1 VTKAGSNNP
10 PRSLEEIA
18 ADIHKVDIRS
28 RAGVF
33 ERGRYLIEA
42 RDGPLGEERKWK
54 NWVQEEFEYSYST
67 ALNYIKAAELEAK
80 VQRVVLLKIP
90 DRILYL
96 LATDYADDPNR
107 DTIIDALD
115 QAGKSKKKSLT
126 GAVCDD
132 IIYYAPLRLKYPGLP
147 DAALVALNESIPED
161 APWKEKAIEAFKKQR
176 PTTEEKANQIVLETQ
191 RAHVDALYAPFL
203 SGTMPRWLN
212 SSSLGLLER
221 VPEERRAEI
230 AAKLNSDQPLPGDPE
245 KLHEL
250 VIALTQPD
258 NEANKQD
265 DQGGEEEQGEP
276 PETPDSMLPKPGDPA
291 GESEPSAPNPET
303 KETDQAAANEA
314 ARAAGDVGGKGEIDR
329 LNAREEEW
337 LREKK
342 QLSNSNGIARREIE
356 RLEAEVAKLKSEPK
370 LSIEKLTEA
379 LVAALKKVAHEK
391 AEVTVEDLCKKLG
404 IDPHKLNT
412 DGKAKAA

>member
-1 VTKAGSNNP
+1 MQAGSNNP
-10 PRSLEEIA
+10 PRSLEEIT
-18 ADIHKVDIRS
+18 ADIHNVDLRG

-42 RDGPLGEERKWK
+42 RDGHLGEERKWK

-80 VQRVVLLKIP
+80 VQRVALLKIP

-132 IIYYAPLRLKYPGLP
+132 IIYYAPLRLKYPGLT
-147 DAALVALNESIPED
+147 DWALVALNDVIPED
-161 APWKEKAIEAFKKQR
+161 APWKKKAIEAFKKQR
-176 PTTEEKANQIVLETQ
+176 PTTEEKADQIVLAIR

-212 SSSLGLLER
+212 SSSLDLLER

-230 AAKLNSDQPLPGDPE
+230 AAKLNSDQPLPGDPDE
-245 KLHEL
+245 LHDL
-250 VIALTQPD
+250 VFTLTHQN

-265 DQGGEEEQGEP
+265 DQGGGEEQGDAEQGDAEQDAEP
-276 PETPDSMLPKPGDPA
+276 LDADLVEALRVIVHHARRPMPTAIGGIEGAELV
-291 GESEPSAPNPET
+291 
-303 KETDQAAANEA
+303 EA
-314 ARAAGDVGGKGEIDR
+314 ARFLDKLHELATGGSKVKRIADAAEARSRKGR
-329 LNAREEEW
+329 NA
-337 LREKK
+337 
-342 QLSNSNGIARREIE
+342 A
-356 RLEAEVAKLKSEPK
+356 
-370 LSIEKLTEA
+370 
-379 LVAALKKVAHEK
+379 
-391 AEVTVEDLCKKLG
+391 
-404 IDPHKLNT
+404 
-412 DGKAKAA
+412 